1 MRDDPRTF
9 FVLLKLVLMLQQTF
23 ATPYQHP
30 FTADQKYQKSVAYF
44 SMEFAVDQALK
55 IYSGGLGFLAGSHM
69 RSVYAL
75 KQNLIGIGMLWKYG
89 YYDQGRAKDGSMVPE
104 FREKMY
110 SYLTDTQI
118 RFKIPIMGKEVW
130 VAAYYLDPETFG
142 SAPLFLL
149 TTDTDGNDDW
159 ARAISYSLYDADVTY
174 KVAQCMVLGI
184 GGARLLEALQYEP
197 EVFHLNE
204 AHAVSA
210 VFYWYKKY
218 KTADEV
224 KKRLVFTTHT
234 PEEAGNEKHDI
245 NFLDKLGFFSGL
257 DLETVRKLSGISDG
271 VFNHSLAAL
280 NLSRKANGV
289 SKLHGEVSRKM
300 WKAYPKIAPIGH
312 ITNAQNKSYWA
323 DPQLEQAR
331 VASDIP
337 GIVARKKELKKT
349 LFKTVADQC
358 GKLFDPDV
366 LTIVWARRFA
376 AYKRPDML
384 VWDYER
390 FKRMMTNKDQPVQV
404 IWAGKPYPKDEGA
417 VGTFNHL
424 FYLSHLFP
432 NMAVLTGYELALSK
446 LLKDGADVWLNTPV
460 VTREASGT
468 SGMTAA
474 MNAAL
479 NLSTFDGWICEFA
492 KDGHNAFLLP
502 VAKGEDINKQDCDN
516 LMETLERSVIPTYYN
531 APVTW
536 QQMTL
541 NSMNDVSEPFNSDR
555 MAREYYESLYS

>member
-1 MRDDPRTF
+1 MSQQA
-9 FVLLKLVLMLQQTF
+9 FVL
-23 ATPYQHP
+23 PYHHP
-30 FTADQKYQKSVAYF
+30 FVADNQYKKSVAYF

-89 YYDQGRAKDGSMVPE
+89 YYDQGRKKDGSMEPE

-110 SYLTDTQI
+110 SYLVDTQI
-118 RFKIPIMGKEVW
+118 RFQVPIMGKDVW
-130 VAAYYLDPETFG
+130 IAAYYLAPETFG

-149 TTDTDGNDDW
+149 TTDTDGNDEST
-159 ARAISYSLYDADVTY
+159 RAISYSLYDADVTY

-197 EVFHLNE
+197 EVYHLNE

-210 VFYWYKKY
+210 LFHLYKKY
-218 KTADEV
+218 KNAAEV
-224 KKRLVFTTHT
+224 QKKVVFTTHT

-245 NFLDKLGFFSGL
+245 HFLDQLGFFSGL
-257 DLETVRKLSGISDG
+257 DLETVRKISGIRDG

-280 NLSRKANGV
+280 SLSHKANGV

-300 WKAYPKIAPIGH
+300 WKAHPKIAPIGH
-312 ITNAQNKSYWA
+312 ITNAQNNAYWV
-323 DPQLEQAR
+323 DPVLEKAR
-331 VASDIP
+331 LENNVDA
-337 GIVARKKELKKT
+337 IVARKKELKKA
-349 LFKTVADQC
+349 LFKTVADQS

-384 VWDYER
+384 VWDVER
-390 FKRMMTNKDQPVQV
+390 FKRIMENANQPVQV

-446 LLKDGADVWLNTPV
+446 LLKDGADIWLNTPV

-516 LMETLERSVIPTYYN
+516 LMETLERTVIPTYYN
-531 APVTW
+531 APAKW
-536 QQMTL
+536 QEMTL
-541 NSMNDVSEPFNSDR
+541 NSMNDVSEAFSSDR
-555 MAREYYESLYS
+555 MAREYYELLYN

>member
-1 MRDDPRTF
+1 MS
-9 FVLLKLVLMLQQTF
+9 QQAF
-23 ATPYQHP
+23 ALPYRHP
-30 FTADQKYQKSVAYF
+30 FAADNQYKKSVAYF

-89 YYDQGRAKDGSMVPE
+89 YYDQGRKKDGSMEPE

-110 SYLTDTQI
+110 SYLVDTRI
-118 RFKIPIMGKEVW
+118 RFQIPIMGKNVW

-149 TTDTDGNDDW
+149 TTDTDGNDEST
-159 ARAISYSLYDADVTY
+159 RAISYSLYDSDVTY

-197 EVFHLNE
+197 EVYHLNE

-210 VFYWYKKY
+210 LFYLYKKY
-218 KTADEV
+218 KKVAEV
-224 KKRLVFTTHT
+224 QKRVVFTTHT

-245 NFLDKLGFFSGL
+245 HFLDQLGFFSGL
-257 DLETVRKLSGISDG
+257 DLETVRKISGIGDS

-280 NLSRKANGV
+280 RLSRKANGV

-300 WKAYPKIAPIGH
+300 WKSHPKIAPIGH
-312 ITNAQNKSYWA
+312 ITNAQNNAYWV
-323 DPQLEQAR
+323 DPILEKAR
-331 VASDIP
+331 LGKDIDT
-337 GIVARKKELKKT
+337 IIARKKELKRT
-349 LFKTVADQC
+349 LFKTVADQS

-384 VWDYER
+384 VWDFER
-390 FKRMMTNKDQPVQV
+390 FKKIMENAKQPVQV

-417 VGTFNHL
+417 IATFNHL

-446 LLKDGADVWLNTPV
+446 LLKDGADIWLNTPV

-502 VAKGEDINKQDCDN
+502 VAQGEDINKQDCVN
-516 LMETLERSVIPTYYN
+516 LMKTLETTVIPTYYN
-531 APVTW
+531 ASKKW
-536 QQMTL
+536 QKMIL
-541 NSMNDVSEPFNSDR
+541 NSMNDVSKPFNSDR
-555 MAREYYESLYS
+555 MAQEYYELLYN

>member
-1 MRDDPRTF
+1 MS
-9 FVLLKLVLMLQQTF
+9 QQTF
-23 ATPYQHP
+23 TLPYQHP
-30 FTADQKYQKSVAYF
+30 FTADKKFQKSVAYF

-69 RSVYAL
+69 RSVHAL
-75 KQNLIGIGMLWKYG
+75 NQNLIGIGMLWKYG
-89 YYDQGRAKDGSMVPE
+89 YYDQGRKKDGSMQPE

-110 SYLTDTQI
+110 SFLVDTRI
-118 RFKIPIMGKEVW
+118 RFQIPMMGKNVW

-142 SAPLFLL
+142 SAPMFLL
-149 TTDTDGNDDW
+149 TTDTDGNDEST
-159 ARAISYSLYDADVTY
+159 RAISYSLYDADVKY

-197 EVFHLNE
+197 EVYHLNE

-210 VFYWYKKY
+210 VYHLYKKY
-218 KTADEV
+218 KSAAEV
-224 KKRLVFTTHT
+224 HKRVVFTTHT

-245 NFLDKLGFFSGL
+245 HFLDKLGFFSGI
-257 DLETVRKLSGISDG
+257 DLETVRKISGIRDG

-280 NLSRKANGV
+280 SLSRKANGV

-300 WKAYPKIAPIGH
+300 WKAHPKIAPIGH
-312 ITNAQNKSYWA
+312 ITNAQNKAYWV
-323 DPQLEQAR
+323 DPILEKAR
-331 VASDIP
+331 IANDVEA
-337 GIVARKKELKKT
+337 IVARKKELKKV
-349 LFKTVADQC
+349 LFKTVADQS

-384 VWDYER
+384 VWDVER
-390 FKRMMTNKDQPVQV
+390 FKRMMANTDQPVQV

-424 FYLSHLFP
+424 FYMSHLFP

-446 LLKDGADVWLNTPV
+446 LLKDGADIWLNTPI

-479 NLSTFDGWICEFA
+479 NFSTFDGWICEFA
-492 KDGHNAFLLP
+492 KDEHNAFLLP
-502 VAKGEDINKQDCDN
+502 VAKGDDINKQDCDN

-531 APVTW
+531 APQKW
-536 QQMTL
+536 QQMIL
-541 NSMNDVSEPFNSDR
+541 NSMNEVSEPFNSDR
-555 MAREYYESLYS
+555 MAREYYELLYS

>member
-1 MRDDPRTF
+1 MS
-9 FVLLKLVLMLQQTF
+9 QQTF
-23 ATPYQHP
+23 ALPYRHP
-30 FTADQKYQKSVAYF
+30 FATDNQYKKSVAYF

-69 RSVYAL
+69 RSVYGL

-89 YYDQGRAKDGSMVPE
+89 YYDQGRKKDGSMEPE
-104 FREKMY
+104 FHEKMY
-110 SYLTDTQI
+110 SYLVDTQI
-118 RFKIPIMGKEVW
+118 RFQIPIMGKNVW

-149 TTDTDGNDDW
+149 TTDTDGNDEST
-159 ARAISYSLYDADVTY
+159 RAISYSLYDSDVTY

-197 EVFHLNE
+197 EVYHLNE

-210 VFYWYKKY
+210 LFHLYKKY
-218 KTADEV
+218 KKPAEV
-224 KKRLVFTTHT
+224 QKRVVFTTHT

-245 NFLDKLGFFSGL
+245 HFLDQLGFFSGL
-257 DLETVRKLSGISDG
+257 DLETVRKISGISDD

-280 NLSRKANGV
+280 RLSHKANGV

-300 WKAYPKIAPIGH
+300 WKSHPKIAPIGH
-312 ITNAQNKSYWA
+312 ITNAQNNAYWV
-323 DPQLEQAR
+323 DPVLEEAR
-331 VASDIP
+331 LGKDIDA
-337 GIVARKKELKKT
+337 IVARKKALKKT

-384 VWDYER
+384 IWDLER
-390 FKRMMTNKDQPVQV
+390 FKKIMENTKQPVQV

-417 VGTFNHL
+417 IATFNHL

-446 LLKDGADVWLNTPV
+446 LLKDGADIWLNTPV

-502 VAKGEDINKQDCDN
+502 VAQGEDINKQDCDN
-516 LMETLERSVIPTYYN
+516 LLKALESTVIPTYYN
-531 APVTW
+531 APKKW
-536 QQMTL
+536 QKMIL
-541 NSMNDVSEPFNSDR
+541 NSMNDVSEPFSSDR
-555 MAREYYESLYS
+555 MAREYYELLYS

>member
-1 MRDDPRTF
+1 MS
-9 FVLLKLVLMLQQTF
+9 QQTF
-23 ATPYQHP
+23 ALPYHHP
-30 FTADQKYQKSVAYF
+30 FAADNQYKKSVAYF

-89 YYDQGRAKDGSMVPE
+89 YYDQGRQKDGSMEPE

-110 SYLTDTQI
+110 SYLVDTQI
-118 RFKIPIMGKEVW
+118 RFQIPMMGKNVW

-149 TTDTDGNDDW
+149 TTDTDGNDEST
-159 ARAISYSLYDADVTY
+159 RAISYSLYDSDVTY

-184 GGARLLEALQYEP
+184 GGARLLETLQYEP
-197 EVFHLNE
+197 EVYHLNE

-210 VFYWYKKY
+210 LFHLYKKY
-218 KTADEV
+218 KKPAEV
-224 KKRLVFTTHT
+224 QKRVVFTTHT

-245 NFLDKLGFFSGL
+245 RFLDQLGFFSGV
-257 DLETVRKLSGISDG
+257 DLETVRKISGIGDD

-280 NLSRKANGV
+280 RLSHKANGV

-300 WKAYPKIAPIGH
+300 WKSHPKIAPIGH
-312 ITNAQNKSYWA
+312 ITNAQNNAYWV
-323 DPQLEQAR
+323 DPVLEKAR
-331 VASDIP
+331 LEKDIDA
-337 GIVARKKELKKT
+337 IVARKKELKRT
-349 LFKTVADQC
+349 LFKTVADQS

-384 VWDYER
+384 VWDLER
-390 FKRMMTNKDQPVQV
+390 FKKIMENAKQPIQV

-417 VGTFNHL
+417 IATFNHL

-446 LLKDGADVWLNTPV
+446 LLKDGADIWLNTPV

-502 VAKGEDINKQDCDN
+502 VAQGEDINKQDCDN
-516 LMETLERSVIPTYYN
+516 LLKTLESTVIPTYYN
-531 APVTW
+531 APKKW
-536 QQMTL
+536 QKMIL

-555 MAREYYESLYS
+555 MAREYYELLYS

>member
-1 MRDDPRTF
+1 MS
-9 FVLLKLVLMLQQTF
+9 QQTF
-23 ATPYQHP
+23 ALPFRHP
-30 FTADQKYQKSVAYF
+30 FAADNQYKKSVAYF

-89 YYDQGRAKDGSMVPE
+89 YYDQGRQKDGSMEPE

-110 SYLTDTQI
+110 SYLVDTQI
-118 RFKIPIMGKEVW
+118 RFQIPMMGKNVW

-149 TTDTDGNDDW
+149 TTDTDGNDEST
-159 ARAISYSLYDADVTY
+159 RAISYSLYDSDVTY

-197 EVFHLNE
+197 EVYHLNE

-210 VFYWYKKY
+210 LFHLYKKY
-218 KTADEV
+218 KKPAEV
-224 KKRLVFTTHT
+224 QKRVVFTTHT

-245 NFLDKLGFFSGL
+245 HFLDQLGFFSGL
-257 DLETVRKLSGISDG
+257 DLGTVRKISGIGDD

-280 NLSRKANGV
+280 RLSRKANGV

-300 WKAYPKIAPIGH
+300 WKSHPKIAPIGH
-312 ITNAQNKSYWA
+312 ITNAQNNAYWV
-323 DPQLEQAR
+323 DPVLEKAR
-331 VASDIP
+331 LGKDIDA
-337 GIVARKKELKKT
+337 IVARKKELKRT
-349 LFKTVADQC
+349 LFKTVADQS

-384 VWDYER
+384 VWDLER
-390 FKRMMTNKDQPVQV
+390 FKKIMENAKQPVQV

-417 VGTFNHL
+417 IATFNHL

-446 LLKDGADVWLNTPV
+446 LLKDGADIWLNTPV

-502 VAKGEDINKQDCDN
+502 VAQGEDINKQDCDN
-516 LMETLERSVIPTYYN
+516 LMKSLESTVIPTYYN
-531 APVTW
+531 APKKW
-536 QQMTL
+536 QKMIL

-555 MAREYYESLYS
+555 MAGEYYELLYK

>member
-1 MRDDPRTF
+1 MLPATF
-9 FVLLKLVLMLQQTF
+9 SL
-23 ATPYQHP
+23 PYQHP
-30 FTADQKYQKSVAYF
+30 FSPDPQFKKSVAYF

-75 KQNLIGIGMLWKYG
+75 KQNLIGIGMLWKQG
-89 YYDQGRAKDGSMVPE
+89 YYDQERDTDGSMRPE

-110 SYLTDTQI
+110 SYLTDTKIRFQI
-118 RFKIPIMGKEVW
+118 RVLEKDVW
-130 VAAYYLDPETFG
+130 VAAYYLAPDIFQ

-149 TTDTDGNDDW
+149 TTDTDGNDEET
-159 ARAISYSLYDADVTY
+159 RSISYHLYDADAAL

-184 GGARLLEALQYEP
+184 GGAKLLEVLEYEP
-197 EVFHLNE
+197 EVYHFNE

-210 VFYWYKKY
+210 AFYLFKKY
-218 KTADEV
+218 KSVPEV
-224 KKRLVFTTHT
+224 RKRVVFTTHT
-234 PEEAGNEKHDI
+234 PEEAGNEKHEVT
-245 NFLDKLGFFSGL
+245 FLQKLGFFSGL
-257 DLETVRKLSGISDG
+257 NLDTIRKISGMKDDI
-271 VFNHSLAAL
+271 FNHTLAAL
-280 NLSRKANGV
+280 RLSRKANGV
-289 SKLHGEVSRKM
+289 SRLHGEVSRNM
-300 WKAYPKIAPIGH
+300 WKAHADIAEIGH
-312 ITNAQNKSYWA
+312 ITNAQNNTYWT
-323 DPQLEQAR
+323 DKQLEQAR
-331 VASDIP
+331 VEKNTDA
-337 GIVARKKELKKT
+337 IVARKRELKT
-349 LFKTVADQC
+349 LLFKTVADQC

-384 VWDYER
+384 VWDIER
-390 FKRMMTNKDQPVQV
+390 FTRLMNDKDRPVQV

-424 FYLSHLFP
+424 YYLSHYFP

-446 LLKDGADVWLNTPV
+446 LLKDGSDVWLNNPI

-474 MNAAL
+474 MNASL

-492 KDGHNAFLLP
+492 KDSENSFILP

-516 LMETLERSVIPTYYN
+516 LLEKLETSVIPTYYYDRSK
-531 APVTW
+531 W
-536 QQMTL
+536 MQMVL
-541 NSMNDVSEPFNSDR
+541 NSMNDVHEAFNSDR
-555 MAREYYESLYS
+555 MAREYYQKLY

>member
-1 MRDDPRTF
+1 MS
-9 FVLLKLVLMLQQTF
+9 QQTF
-23 ATPYQHP
+23 RLPYRHP
-30 FTADQKYQKSVAYF
+30 FAADNQFKKSVAYF

-75 KQNLIGIGMLWKYG
+75 KQNLVGIGMLWKYG
-89 YYDQGRAKDGSMVPE
+89 YYDQGRKKDGSMEPE

-110 SYLTDTQI
+110 SYLVDTQI
-118 RFKIPIMGKEVW
+118 RFQIPMMGRNVW

-142 SAPLFLL
+142 SAPIFLL
-149 TTDTDGNDDW
+149 TTDTDGNDEST
-159 ARAISYSLYDADVTY
+159 RAISYSLYDSDVTY

-197 EVFHLNE
+197 EVYHLNE
-204 AHAVSA
+204 AHAVSSL
-210 VFYWYKKY
+210 FYLYKKY
-218 KTADEV
+218 KKAAEV
-224 KKRLVFTTHT
+224 QKRVVFTTHT

-245 NFLDKLGFFSGL
+245 HFLDRLGFFSGL
-257 DLETVRKLSGISDG
+257 DLETVRKVSGIGDS

-280 NLSRKANGV
+280 RLSRKANGV

-300 WKAYPKIAPIGH
+300 WKSHPKIAPIGH
-312 ITNAQNKSYWA
+312 ITNAQNNAYWV
-323 DPQLEQAR
+323 DPILEKAR
-331 VASDIP
+331 LGKDIDA
-337 GIVARKKELKKT
+337 IVARKKELKRT
-349 LFKTVADQC
+349 LFKTVADQS

-384 VWDYER
+384 VWDLER
-390 FKRMMTNKDQPVQV
+390 FKKIMENAKQPVQV

-417 VGTFNHL
+417 IATFNHL

-446 LLKDGADVWLNTPV
+446 LLKDGADIWLNTPV

-492 KDGHNAFLLP
+492 KDGYNAFLLP
-502 VAKGEDINKQDCDN
+502 VAQGADINKQDCDN
-516 LMETLERSVIPTYYN
+516 LMKALESTVIPTYYN
-531 APVTW
+531 APKKW
-536 QQMTL
+536 QKMIL
-541 NSMNDVSEPFNSDR
+541 NSMNDVSRPFNSDR
-555 MAREYYESLYS
+555 MAQEYYELLYN

>member
-1 MRDDPRTF
+1 MS
-9 FVLLKLVLMLQQTF
+9 QQTF
-23 ATPYQHP
+23 TLPYRHP
-30 FTADQKYQKSVAYF
+30 FAADNQFKKSVAYF

-75 KQNLIGIGMLWKYG
+75 KQNLVGIGMLWKYG
-89 YYDQGRAKDGSMVPE
+89 YYDQGRKKDGSMEPE

-110 SYLTDTQI
+110 SYLVDTQI
-118 RFKIPIMGKEVW
+118 RFQIPMMGRNVW
-130 VAAYYLDPETFG
+130 VAAYYLDPETLG
-142 SAPLFLL
+142 SAPIFLL
-149 TTDTDGNDDW
+149 TTDTDGNDEST
-159 ARAISYSLYDADVTY
+159 RAISYSLYDSDFTY

-197 EVFHLNE
+197 EVYHLNE
-204 AHAVSA
+204 AHAVSSL
-210 VFYWYKKY
+210 FYLYKKY
-218 KTADEV
+218 KKAAEV
-224 KKRLVFTTHT
+224 QKRVVFTTHT

-245 NFLDKLGFFSGL
+245 HFLDRLGFFSGL
-257 DLETVRKLSGISDG
+257 DLETVRKVSGIGDS

-280 NLSRKANGV
+280 RLSRKANGV

-300 WKAYPKIAPIGH
+300 WKSHPKIAPIGH
-312 ITNAQNKSYWA
+312 ITNAQNNAYWV
-323 DPQLEQAR
+323 DPILEKAR
-331 VASDIP
+331 LGKDIDA
-337 GIVARKKELKKT
+337 IVARKKELKRT
-349 LFKTVADQC
+349 LFKTVADQS

-384 VWDYER
+384 VWDLER
-390 FKRMMTNKDQPVQV
+390 FKKIIENAKQPVQV

-417 VGTFNHL
+417 IATFNHL

-446 LLKDGADVWLNTPV
+446 LLKDGADIWLNTPV

-502 VAKGEDINKQDCDN
+502 VAQGADINKQDCDN
-516 LMETLERSVIPTYYN
+516 LMKTLESTVIPTYYN
-531 APVTW
+531 APKKW
-536 QQMTL
+536 QKMIL
-541 NSMNDVSEPFNSDR
+541 NSMNDVSRPFNSDR
-555 MAREYYESLYS
+555 MAQEYYELLYN